1 MSDTTRYLWGETKI
15 DKVRVMEYIVLTG
28 QSSAPTAEEGLL
40 YRDSATG
47 KLKLCA
53 DGTNYETVT
62 SS

>member
-1 MSDTTRYLWGETKI
+1 MSTTTRYLWGETKC
-15 DKVRVMEYIVLTG
+15 DKIRVLEHIVLAG
-28 QSSAPTAEEGLL
+28 QASAPTAEGGLL
-40 YRDSATG
+40 FRDSSSG